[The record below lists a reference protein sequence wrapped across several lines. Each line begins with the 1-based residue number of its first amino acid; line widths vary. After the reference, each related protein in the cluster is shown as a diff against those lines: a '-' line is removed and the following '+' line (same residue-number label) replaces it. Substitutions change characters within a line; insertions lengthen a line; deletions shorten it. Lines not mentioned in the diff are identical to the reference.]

1 MRTAETVLACCVV
14 GLACFIGGQMSAS
27 GELKLWKSPA
37 GSSAEAIVA
46 RDGAGVVIERDDSDS
61 VDGSSHGSS
70 GADTSAPDDPLN
82 ATSNEASLRL
92 RLASPDTYMDDIL
105 ASRDSSIVRWHD
117 RLANPVRVFVGNGSA
132 LSGWKPDFV
141 PVVRDAFDTWAGVGI
156 PLRFLFVT
164 DSASAEVQVRFVDEF
179 DNGTSGRTVWSRD
192 VNYWLVNAEVQLA
205 IHHPGGGEVSPPQMR
220 AIALHEVGH
229 LLGLDHAANPENI
242 MSAHIRARELSE
254 ADRATARLVY
264 SVSPGSLKSG
274 RN

>member
-27 GELKLWKSPA
+27 GELKLWKAPA
-37 GSSAEAIVA
+37 GNIAEVIVA
-46 RDGAGVVIERDDSDS
+46 RDGAGVVIEHDDSVGGRSPGRSD
-61 VDGSSHGSS
+61 
-70 GADTSAPDDPLN
+70 ADTSTLSDLLN
-82 ATSNEASLRL
+82 TASKEASRRL
-92 RLASPDTYMDDIL
+92 RLGSQDTYMDDIL

-117 RLANPVRVFVGNGSA
+117 RLANPVRVFVGSGSS
-132 LSGWKPDFV
+132 LSNWKPDFI

-164 DSASAEVQVRFVDEF
+164 DSAGAEVQVRFVDGF

-192 VNYWLVNAEVQLA
+192 VNYWLVNAEIQLA
-205 IHHPGGGEVSPPQMR
+205 IHHPGGGEVTPPQMR

-264 SVSPGSLKSG
+264 SVPPGSIKSG
-274 RN
+274 QN